1 MYVKKTGAAKYY
13 CSERCYKYDSVQ
25 RKKQR
30 PKEQAEI
37 ARIVAEVLAR
47 RIENAVDLDRDHVV
61 ILKPSRSFS
70 TSSSWV

>member
-1 MYVKKTGAAKYY
+1 MKCSYCTREVERGTGIMYVKKTGAAKYY

-37 ARIVAEVLAR
+37 AKRAA
-47 RIENAVDLDRDHVV
+47 
-61 ILKPSRSFS
+61 KK
-70 TSSSWV
+70 

>member
-37 ARIVAEVLAR
+37 AKRAA
-47 RIENAVDLDRDHVV
+47 
-61 ILKPSRSFS
+61 KK
-70 TSSSWV
+70 